1 MEPRESSSC
10 HRGDPNAIDVS
21 YSCRLEPGRY
31 GLASTTSTQSYAATI
46 GAVSV
51 QLFAEDAPL
60 RQTDNL
66 EAFATTNL
74 VEPLEGVPVNSDR
87 RRLGRID
94 DVTPTLIPLLR
105 SNAAAKRTF
114 EDNFENRLSPAIA
127 ILTGL
132 GLSVLIWGV
141 IAFLAWCFLS
151 R

>member
-1 MEPRESSSC
+1 M
-10 HRGDPNAIDVS
+10 
-21 YSCRLEPGRY
+21 RY
-31 GLASTTSTQSYAATI
+31 GLASPTSTQSYAATI

-51 QLFAEDAPL
+51 QLLAEDAPL

-74 VEPLEGVPVNSDR
+74 VEPLEGVPANSDR

-105 SNAAAKRTF
+105 SNAVAKRIF
-114 EDNFENRLSPAIA
+114 EDNFENDLRPAIG